1 MLEKI
6 KLSMRILHNNL
17 NADFESNIDACMLD
31 LQRVG
36 VHKAKAITKS
46 EDALIVK
53 AAELY
58 CKWQND
64 YNGKGEQFRQ
74 AYENLR
80 DAISLCDSY
89 SSDITESEDS
99 NV

>member
-1 MLEKI
+1 MFDKI
-6 KLSMRILHNNL
+6 KLSLRVFHNVL
-17 NADFESNIDACMLD
+17 DGDIQSNIVACMLD

-36 VHKAKAITKS
+36 IHKSIAADSS

-58 CKWQND
+58 CKWQYDFNA
-64 YNGKGEQFRQ
+64 KGDQYMK
-74 AYENLR
+74 AYEKLR
-80 DAISLCDSY
+80 DALSLCDAY
-89 SSDITESEDS
+89 ITEREGA

>member
-1 MLEKI
+1 MLNKI
-6 KLSMRILHNNL
+6 KLSMRIFHNVL
-17 NADFESNIDACMLD
+17 DSDIKSDIDACMLD

-36 VHKAKAITKS
+36 INKNIAVITS
-46 EDALIVK
+46 SDALIRK

-64 YNGKGEQFRQ
+64 FNAKGEQYQ
-74 AYENLR
+74 KAYEKLR
-80 DAISLCDSY
+80 DAISLCDTY
-89 SSDITESEDS
+89 TESGDA

>member
-1 MLEKI
+1 MLDKI
-6 KLSMRILHNNL
+6 KLSMRIFHNVL
-17 NADFESNIDACMLD
+17 DTDIQSNIDACMLD

-36 VHKAKAITKS
+36 ISKNHAVKESK
-46 EDALIVK
+46 DALICK

-64 YNGKGEQFRQ
+64 FNAKGEQYQ
-74 AYENLR
+74 KAYEKLR
-80 DAISLCDSY
+80 DAISLCDTY
-89 SSDITESEDS
+89 AESGDA

>member
-6 KLSMRILHNNL
+6 KLSMRIFHNVT
-17 NADFESNIDACMLD
+17 DSSISSDISACMLD

-36 VHKAKAITKS
+36 VSKSAAVESS
-46 EDALIVK
+46 EDALINK

-64 YNGKGEQFRQ
+64 YNGKGDQFKQ

-80 DAISLCDSY
+80 DALSLCDTY
-89 SSDITESEDS
+89 TEGVKAD
-99 NV
+99 V

>member
-6 KLSMRILHNNL
+6 KLSMRIFHNVL
-17 NADFESNIDACMLD
+17 DHDIKLNIDACMLD

-36 VHKAKAITKS
+36 VNEKYAVVTS
-46 EDALIVK
+46 TDALICK
-53 AAELY
+53 SAELF

-64 YNGKGEQFRQ
+64 FNSKGDQYQ
-74 AYENLR
+74 KAYEKLR
-80 DAISLCDSY
+80 DAISLCDTY
-89 SSDITESEDS
+89 AGSEDA